1 MKGGNEVISGD
12 EWPGIVI
19 IVDGSGVELSAKAVS
34 FRSAVIADNWKKR
47 LVSMIANTDEDEFKI

>member
-34 FRSAVIADNWKKR
+34 FRSAVIADN
-47 LVSMIANTDEDEFKI
+47 